1 MNLIKF
7 FWFLGADISNV
18 VNEAAI
24 RAATTSKKIVTVE
37 ELDYALQRILGGM
50 LFVSFFMK
58 FVFVICTM

>member
-1 MNLIKF
+1 M
-7 FWFLGADISNV
+7 
-18 VNEAAI
+18 NEAAI